1 MKYTDTVSNQ
11 LIRVE
16 FECILLAKP
25 KVLCLS
31 NCIVDIGFMMTIVSS
46 NPSLYVA
53 LFDSVI

>member
-11 LIRVE
+11 LIRVD

-25 KVLCLS
+25 KVCLS
-31 NCIVDIGFMMTIVSS
+31 NCIDVGFMMTIVSR

-53 LFDSVI
+53 LFDCVI